1 MAQRADAE
9 KSKQETK
16 DVSEYSLRIL
26 GGSGSILSGNMLG
39 KVIAFAL
46 NVVLTRGL
54 GKVLYG
60 LYTQGLTVLRICR
73 EVASMG
79 IQNGL
84 VRFGSPQYSGGQSSK
99 LKGTFL
105 AGGSIGLL
113 GGALVGGVLFVQAPW
128 LANQVFNDS
137 ALVPVFEV
145 FAFGLPFYVFT
156 YLGSRMARALGVMRV
171 DALLG
176 SILQPSLFLLFAG
189 GLLLGAV
196 DFRFILYAF
205 LASTILAAAGALYA
219 IYRLIPTIMVEETPS
234 FQVRRLL
241 RFSLPML
248 GVTLANTGL
257 AYTDR
262 IMIGI
267 LASSGAVGVYNA
279 AATMA
284 AQMQFA
290 LSSINASFSPVI
302 SNLYEQG
309 RIEALD
315 ELYADTVRWVLI
327 ATIPIGVILVAFS
340 FPIMS
345 IFGSEYVE
353 GSALL
358 QVLTGAYLIITG
370 VGSVGYMLQMSDHQ
384 DTVFA
389 INASMA
395 VGNVVLNLV
404 LIRLYGAMGA
414 ALATGG
420 IQVLGNLTQLIVL
433 YAFLGIQPFRTA
445 LWKPI
450 AAAAVAGLIAW
461 AALGLTAPFY
471 WLVGIPS
478 SLFGYGA
485 SLLAFGLHPRDRS
498 IVEDIWDRVQKYV
511 GR

>member
-1 MAQRADAE
+1 MAQPADAE
-9 KSKQETK
+9 KSKQGAKE
-16 DVSEYSLRIL
+16 VSEYGLRIL

-39 KVIAFAL
+39 KVIAFVL

-60 LYTQGLTVLRICR
+60 LYAQGLTVLRICR
-73 EVASMG
+73 EVASLG
-79 IQNGL
+79 VQNGI
-84 VRFGSPQYSGGQSSK
+84 VRFGSPQYSGGESSK

-105 AGGSIGLL
+105 VGGSIGVIC
-113 GGALVGGVLFVQAPW
+113 GALIGGVLFTQAPW
-128 LANQVFNDS
+128 LARQAFDDS
-137 ALVPVFEV
+137 ALIPVFKI
-145 FAFGLPFYVFT
+145 FAVGLPFYVFT

-171 DALLG
+171 DALLA
-176 SILQPSLFLLFAG
+176 SILQPGLFLLFAG
-189 GLLLGAV
+189 GLLLGSLGFQA
-196 DFRFILYAF
+196 ILYAF
-205 LASTILAAAGALYA
+205 LASTILAAAGSLYA
-219 IYRLIPTIMVEETPS
+219 IYRLIPVIMVEESPS
-234 FQVRRLL
+234 LQVRRLL

-284 AQMQFA
+284 TQMRFA

-302 SNLYEQG
+302 SDLYEQG
-309 RIEALD
+309 RIDALD
-315 ELYADTVRWVLI
+315 ELYAHTVRWVLI
-327 ATIPIGVILVAFS
+327 VTIPVGVILMAFPV
-340 FPIMS
+340 PIMS

-395 VGNVVLNLV
+395 IGNVVLNLV

-420 IQVLGNLTQLIVL
+420 IQVVGNLAQLIAL
-433 YAFLGIQPFRTA
+433 YAFMGVQPFRVA

-450 AAAAVAGLIAW
+450 AAAFIAGLIAW
-461 AALGLTAPFY
+461 AVHGLAPPFH

-478 SLFGYGA
+478 LLLGYGGA
-485 SLLAFGLHPRDRS
+485 LLAFGLHPRDRS
-498 IVEDIWDRVQKYV
+498 LALDVWNRAQNYVEW
-511 GR
+511 

>member
-1 MAQRADAE
+1 MADRGDAE
-9 KSKQETK
+9 KTEEETRE
-16 DVSEYSLRIL
+16 VSEYSLRIL
-26 GGSGSILSGNMLG
+26 GGSGSILSGNVLG
-39 KVIAFAL
+39 KVIAFVL

-73 EVASMG
+73 EVASLG
-79 IQNGL
+79 IQNGI
-84 VRFGSPQYSGGQSSK
+84 VRFGSPQYSAGQSSK

-105 AGGSIGLL
+105 AGGSLGLL
-113 GGALVGGVLFVQAPW
+113 GGALIGGVLFVQAPW
-128 LANQVFNDS
+128 LANQVFDDP
-137 ALVPVFEV
+137 ALVPVFKV

-176 SILQPSLFLLFAG
+176 TILQPGLFLVFAG

-196 DFRFILYAF
+196 GFRYVLYAF
-205 LASTILAAAGALYA
+205 LASTILAAAGSLYA
-219 IYRLIPTIMVEETPS
+219 IYRLIPEIMAREIPS
-234 FQVRRLL
+234 FQTRRLL

-284 AQMQFA
+284 AQMRFA

-302 SNLYEQG
+302 SDLYEQG
-309 RIEALD
+309 KMEALG
-315 ELYADTVRWVLI
+315 ELYADTVRWVLV
-327 ATIPIGVILVAFS
+327 ATLPIGVVLVMFS
-340 FPIMS
+340 GPIMS

-353 GSALL
+353 GSVLL
-358 QVLTGAYLIITG
+358 QTLTGAYLIVTG

-404 LIRLYGAMGA
+404 LIRLYGALGA
-414 ALATGG
+414 AFATGG
-420 IQVLGNLTQLIVL
+420 IQVAGNIAQLIAL
-433 YAFLGIQPFRTA
+433 YGFTGIQPFRLG
-445 LWKPI
+445 LWKPLT
-450 AAAAVAGLIAW
+450 AATVAGHIAW
-461 AALGLTAPFY
+461 AAHGLPSPFH

-478 SLFGYGA
+478 LLLGYGA
-485 SLLAFGLHPRDRS
+485 TLLALGLHPRDRS
-498 IVEDIWDRVQKYV
+498 IAVDVWKRVRSAA
-511 GR
+511 GI